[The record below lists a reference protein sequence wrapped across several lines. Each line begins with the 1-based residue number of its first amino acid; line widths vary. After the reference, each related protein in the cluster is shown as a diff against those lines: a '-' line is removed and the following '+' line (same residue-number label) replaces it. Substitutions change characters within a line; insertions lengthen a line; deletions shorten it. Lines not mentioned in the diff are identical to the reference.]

1 MTSAIEQPSLVTA
14 QPFARDRN
22 AITYCICMFS
32 ALSAS
37 ESVSP
42 LWWEL
47 SGLSAC

>member
-1 MTSAIEQPSLVTA
+1 MTSAIEQPCLVTA
-14 QPFARDRN
+14 QPFAWDRN
-22 AITYCICMFS
+22 AITYMFS

-37 ESVSP
+37 ESISP